1 MTKLAKKIAAV
12 LADEDNNYAS
22 LTGKELVS
30 LTKSRKAVFI
40 SVHVE
45 VNRYTKE
52 EDGTY
57 YPGVPSSIKVT
68 RRQAVEVAEKFAEY
82 DTRDEE
88 QLFARVYISN
98 WGKEQTDGLYIVI

>member
-12 LADEDNNYAS
+12 LADEDNNHAY

-30 LTKSRKAVFI
+30 LTKSRKTVFI
-40 SVHVE
+40 RVTVE

-52 EDGTY
+52 DATTY
-57 YPGVPSSIKVT
+57 YPGLSNSIKVT
-68 RRQAVEVAEKFAEY
+68 RRQAVEVAETFAEY
-82 DTRDEE
+82 DTRDGE

-98 WGKEQTDGLYIVI
+98 WDTDKLYIVI